1 MANVCADLIGAGL
14 HQASLHTVAG
24 RGRTRFS
31 VARKGFLVDLPASF
45 PARRQE
51 GKPTSFKER
60 YWQPAEAEH
69 ECSRIVARGC
79 ARIGRIDAG
88 GTSAIMS
95 GVLAR
100 TIGDERPDN
109 QQEQRLEKKIA
120 QRILSSGCGSL
131 LFLLNV
137 DPAQAAKFVPPAETA
152 PLESSDPAPMV
163 DGFTVEDLG
172 GLAILG

>member
-14 HQASLHTVAG
+14 HQVSLHPVAG

-31 VARKGFLVDLPASF
+31 VARKGFLVDLPVSF
-45 PARRQE
+45 PARRQV

-60 YWQPAEAEH
+60 YWRSAKAEH
-69 ECSRIVARGC
+69 ECSRVVARSC
-79 ARIGRIDAG
+79 ARIGTIGAG
-88 GTSAIMS
+88 VTSPIMS

-100 TIGDERPDN
+100 TIGDERPDI
-109 QQEQRLEKKIA
+109 QQEQRLEKKSL
-120 QRILSSGCGSL
+120 QRILLSGCGSL

-152 PLESSDPAPMV
+152 PLESSNPAPMV